1 VVLSSVGARCSC
13 RVGAEYALTLGGD
26 GMAVDRSGSTGRK
39 EIEKLTK
46 NEIDRRIE
54 RLIDEVA
61 GLPEEWE
68 RSAEA
73 NQPRWIAPSELVR
86 RLRQFIV
93 YN

>member
-1 VVLSSVGARCSC
+1 MALDSSGTVCG
-13 RVGAEYALTLGGD
+13 E
-26 GMAVDRSGSTGRK
+26 
-39 EIEKLTK
+39 EIVALTK
-46 NEIDRRIE
+46 NELDRRIE

-61 GLPEEWE
+61 GLPDGWE

-73 NQPRWIAPSELVR
+73 QRPRWIAPADLVR